1 MVGVFGGVRDFLDRN
16 RAWTYGS
23 LAVLVVALAGLWV
36 FASHA
41 GSKERRAGERYAG
54 ISAQFPDDE
63 NADAGRWEA
72 LIPEIEKFIAENGGT
87 RARVNAQMD
96 LAKACFFLKRYDK
109 AVNAATAA
117 IEEADLKSP
126 LFDLARYQLALI
138 YQEMGKADEALAQW
152 TLLNKD
158 SLEGIGREIEWH
170 MAKIYEG
177 KGDYPK
183 AVERLE
189 KALNAPGP
197 YPPAPLLSEELAILR
212 SRTQVQDSPSRPI
225 PSSEGG
231 EKSKS

>member
-1 MVGVFGGVRDFLDRN
+1 MVGIFEGVRNFLDRN

-23 LAVLVVALAGLWV
+23 LAVLVVALAGFWL

-41 GSKERRAGERYAG
+41 RSKERRAGERYAG

-63 NADAGRWEA
+63 NADVGRWEGV
-72 LIPEIEKFIAENGGT
+72 IPEIEKFIAEHGGT

-96 LAKACFFLKRYDK
+96 LAKACFLLKRYDR
-109 AVNAATAA
+109 ALNAATAA
-117 IEEADLKSP
+117 IEEAGPKSP

-158 SLEGIGREIEWH
+158 SLQGIGREIEWH
-170 MAKIYEG
+170 LAKIYEG

-183 AVERLE
+183 AMEQLE

-197 YPPAPLLSEELAILR
+197 YPSAPLLSEELAALR
-212 SRTQVQDSPSRPI
+212 SGTRVQDSSPRPI

-231 EKSKS
+231 EKSRS